1 VFFGYILQL
10 VEQRG
15 RLKDFDLKER
25 SDSRIKI
32 KKLSEGGL
40 MRQIFVCITLLG
52 ILGMALGCKQKAQ
65 FEPADLVLRHG
76 KVLTMDLSRSQ
87 AEALAIR
94 GDTLLAVGSDSEIEA
109 YIGKGTEVIDLE
121 GKLAV
126 PGLIDGHGHY
136 MTLGES
142 LMGIDLRPPQDWQE
156 IVDLV
161 AAAAREAH
169 PGEWIVGRGWH
180 QDKWREIPSPNV
192 EGFPIHHALSE
203 GSPDNPVMLIHVSG
217 HGIFVNARALKECQI
232 TRETPNP
239 PGGEI
244 VRDSGGNPTG
254 MLRETAQD
262 VAREKYAEYR
272 SLRPPEVIEK
282 ELRLQVKLAAEE
294 ALSNG
299 ITTFHDMGET
309 FEILDL
315 FKTMADEGN
324 LPLRLYVAIDE
335 PSEIMEQ
342 NLAKYRMI
350 GYGNGYLTVRT
361 IGERVLDGALGTH
374 GGWLL
379 EPYSDMPRTTGF
391 NVIPLEEIRRSAELA
406 AQHGYQMAIQG
417 IGDRATR
424 ELLNI
429 YEDIFRKNPE
439 KKDFRW
445 RIEHCQV
452 IHPDDL
458 VRFAE
463 LGVIASVR
471 GVFATSDGPWVVKRL
486 GEERTR
492 ERGYLYR
499 TMLESGLVVVNGTDP
514 PVEDIDPVA
523 NFYCSVT
530 RKMADGRI
538 FFPEQRLTRQQA
550 LETYTVNNAYAAFEE
565 GIKGSL
571 EPGKLADITVFTKDL
586 LTIPENEILSTEVV
600 YTIIG
605 GKVKHQNTKF

>member
-1 VFFGYILQL
+1 MKQFFVY
-10 VEQRG
+10 V
-15 RLKDFDLKER
+15 
-25 SDSRIKI
+25 
-32 KKLSEGGL
+32 
-40 MRQIFVCITLLG
+40 TLCG
-52 ILGMALGCKQKAQ
+52 ILGMVLGCKQKAQ
-65 FEPADLVLRHG
+65 REPGDLVLWHG
-76 KVLTMDLSRSQ
+76 KILTMDAMHSQ
-87 AEALAIR
+87 AEALATR
-94 GDTLLAVGSDSEIEA
+94 GETLLAVGSDSEIEA
-109 YIGKGTEVIDLE
+109 YIGKNTEVIDLE

-142 LMGIDLRPPQDWQE
+142 LVGIDLRPPQTWQE

-161 AAAAREAH
+161 ATAVKEAK

-180 QDKWREIPSPNV
+180 QDKWKKIPTPNV
-192 EGFPIHHALSE
+192 ESLPVHHDLSVV
-203 GSPDNPVMLIHVSG
+203 SPHNPVMLIHVSG
-217 HGIFVNARALKECQI
+217 HGIFVNAAALEESDI
-232 TRETPNP
+232 TRDTPDP
-239 PGGEI
+239 AGGEI
-244 VRDSGGNPTG
+244 IRDNEGNPTG

-262 VAREKYAEYR
+262 TVREKYAEYR
-272 SLRPPEVIEK
+272 RQRPQEVIEE

-294 ALSNG
+294 AISNG
-299 ITTFHDMGET
+299 ITSFHDMGET
-309 FEILDL
+309 FAIVDL
-315 FKTMADEGN
+315 LKTMADEGN

-342 NLAKYRMI
+342 NLAKYRMV

-379 EPYSDMPRTTGF
+379 EPYSDMPRGSGF
-391 NVIPLEEIRRSAELA
+391 NVIPVEEIQRSAELA
-406 AQHGYQMAIQG
+406 AQHDYQMAIQG

-429 YEDIFRKNPE
+429 YEDIFSNNPD

-452 IHPDDL
+452 IHPEDL
-458 VRFAE
+458 KRFPK

-471 GVFATSDGPWVVKRL
+471 GVFATSDGPWVIKRL
-486 GEERTR
+486 GEDRAR
-492 ERGYLYR
+492 ERGYLYQ
-499 TMLESGLVVVNGTDP
+499 TMIKSGIVVVNGTDP
-514 PVEDIDPVA
+514 PVEDIDPIA

-530 RKMADGRI
+530 RKMEDGRV

-550 LETYTVNNAYAAFEE
+550 LETYTINNAYAAFEE
-565 GIKGSL
+565 EIKGSL
-571 EPGKLADITVFTKDL
+571 EPGKLADITVFSKDL
-586 LTIPENEILSTEVV
+586 MTIPEDEILSTEVV

-605 GKVKHQNTKF
+605 GNVKYRKTGS